1 MTGYG
6 KAEQIF
12 QNKNITVEIRAL
24 NSKNV
29 DLKTRIPQ
37 AYREKEMPI
46 RKMLSQALK
55 RGKVDF
61 NLTIEDLEER
71 PKNKINPAILKTY
84 LQQLKAVKPDA
95 DETQLLVAALRLPD
109 VLQAEKEQL
118 NEDEWQAV
126 LSTINLATQRLT
138 DYRRDEGKSLET
150 DLKQSLNLIQAGLNR
165 IKTLDGN
172 RLLRIKTRLKEA
184 LDQLKQ
190 EVDANRFEQELIYY
204 LEKFDINEEKVR
216 LQNHLDYFTKELA
229 TQTDIKG
236 KKLGFIS
243 QEMGREINTIGSKA
257 NDSDIQKEVVQMKDA
272 LEKIKEQVL
281 NAL

>member
-6 KAEQIF
+6 KAEQSF
-12 QNKNITVEIRAL
+12 QNKNITVEIRTL
-24 NSKNV
+24 NSKNI

-37 AYREKEMPI
+37 TYREKEMPI

-55 RGKVDF
+55 RGKIDF

-71 PKNKINPAILKTY
+71 PKNKINPAILKAY

-95 DETQLLVAALRLPD
+95 DETQLLVGVLRLPD
-109 VLQAEKEQL
+109 VLEAEKEQL

-126 LSTINLATQRLT
+126 LSTINQASQKLT
-138 DYRRDEGKSLET
+138 DYRRDEGKSLEN
-150 DLKQSLNLIQAGLNR
+150 DLKQSLDLIQTGLNR

-184 LDQLKQ
+184 LDQLKI

-216 LQNHLDYFTKELA
+216 LQNHLDYFAKELV
-229 TQTDIKG
+229 TQTDMKG

>member
-6 KAEQIF
+6 KAEQSF
-12 QNKNITVEIRAL
+12 QNKNITVEIRTL
-24 NSKNV
+24 NSKNI

-37 AYREKEMPI
+37 TYREKEMPI

-55 RGKVDF
+55 RGKIDF

-71 PKNKINPAILKTY
+71 PKNKINPAILKAY

-95 DETQLLVAALRLPD
+95 DETQLLVGVLRLPD
-109 VLQAEKEQL
+109 VLEAEKEQL

-126 LSTINLATQRLT
+126 LSAINQASQKLT
-138 DYRRDEGKSLET
+138 DYRRDEGKSLEN
-150 DLKQSLNLIQAGLNR
+150 DLKQSLDLIQTGLNR

-184 LDQLKQ
+184 LDQLKI

-216 LQNHLDYFTKELA
+216 LQNHLDYFAKELA
-229 TQTDIKG
+229 TQTDMKG

>member
-6 KAEQIF
+6 KAEQTF
-12 QNKNITVEIRAL
+12 QNKNISVEIRTL
-24 NSKNV
+24 NSKNI

-37 AYREKEMPI
+37 SYREKEMPI

-55 RGKVDF
+55 RGKIDF

-71 PKNKINPAILKTY
+71 PKNKINPAILKAY

-95 DETQLLVAALRLPD
+95 DETQLLVGVLRLPD

-126 LSTINLATQRLT
+126 LSTINQASQKLT
-138 DYRRDEGKSLET
+138 DYRRDEGKSLEN
-150 DLKQSLNLIQAGLNR
+150 DLKQSLDLIQTGLNR

-172 RLLRIKTRLKEA
+172 RLLRIKTHLKEA
-184 LDQLKQ
+184 LDQLKI